1 MMRIEILLDKRNAV
15 PAHLIQSLEVQLKR
29 RILPLYPDM
38 QFRIAQ
44 SSQTTINISGVKSP
58 DDKQSLMDTIQTIW
72 EDDSWMD
79 DDNAQS

>member
-1 MMRIEILLDKRNAV
+1 MRIEILLDKRNAV
-15 PAHLIQSLEVQLKR
+15 PAHLIQSLEVQ
-29 RILPLYPDM
+29 LYPDM

>member
-1 MMRIEILLDKRNAV
+1 MRIEILLDKRNAV
-15 PAHLIQSLEVQLKR
+15 PAHLIQSLEVRLKH

-58 DDKQSLMDTIQTIW
+58 DDKQSLMDTIQSIW

-79 DDNAQS
+79 DDNASS